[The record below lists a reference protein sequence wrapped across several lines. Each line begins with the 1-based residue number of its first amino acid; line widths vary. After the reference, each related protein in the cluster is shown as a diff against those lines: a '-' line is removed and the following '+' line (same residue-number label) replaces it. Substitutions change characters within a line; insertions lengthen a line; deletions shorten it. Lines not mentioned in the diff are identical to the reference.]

1 MKDLLLSI
9 LIVFSINCFPQEPNP
24 DLFQT
29 WYLHSIDAGDAEPIP
44 AYIISEIEPP
54 ISPTL
59 IFMEDLTFN
68 GVAACNTFTGNLS
81 LLNSSQLNTQQ
92 YSFTTDD
99 CGVQIH
105 NNFESEYSE
114 FIQTMIAYSVYSV
127 NSGMGLTIDTAI
139 FGYATFRNHPLNVT
153 EHELQKIE
161 IYPNPTNSI
170 IHLKSQNN
178 QIIKIEI
185 FNSLGQS
192 IKRTEKNFDTINIS
206 DLSNGIYIIKLFTEF
221 GIVNKKII
229 KE

>member
-1 MKDLLLSI
+1 MKSLLLTI
-9 LIVFSINCFPQEPNP
+9 LIIFSINSFSQEPNP

-29 WYLHSIDAGDAEPIP
+29 WYLYNIDASDAGTIP
-44 AYIISEIEPP
+44 VYVISEVDPS

-59 IFMEDLTFN
+59 TFMQDLSFN
-68 GVAACNTFTGNLS
+68 GVAACNTFNGNLS

-92 YSFTTDD
+92 FSFTTDD

-114 FIQTMIAYSVYSV
+114 FIQSMITYSVYSV
-127 NSGMGLTIDTAI
+127 DNGMGLTIDTAI
-139 FGYATFRNHPLNVT
+139 FGYATFRNYPLNIT

-161 IYPNPTNSI
+161 IYPNPTNSL

-185 FNSLGQS
+185 FNSFEQS
-192 IKRTEKNFDTINIS
+192 IKIIENNFDTLNIS
-206 DLSNGIYIIKLFTEF
+206 DLSNGFYILKIETEY
-221 GIVNKKII
+221 GTVTKKII